1 MRKPQAQGGFLVIEA
16 LIAILIFS
24 LGILGLVAMG
34 GTAIGAQSDA
44 RFRTDAAALADEIA
58 NQIAVSVARSTTPV
72 VGDDPILQASL
83 NTFAHLP
90 TGAAGPAGCP
100 FGGAPSAQP
109 VVVAWA
115 ANVLNGPR
123 RLPGATAT
131 SQQILVNT
139 GVGAFNRVDITVC
152 WQTPN
157 DQAMRRHTLVTY
169 VN

>member
-1 MRKPQAQGGFLVIEA
+1 M
-16 LIAILIFS
+16 
-24 LGILGLVAMG
+24 
-34 GTAIGAQSDA
+34 
-44 RFRTDAAALADEIA
+44 
-58 NQIAVSVARSTTPV
+58 
-72 VGDDPILQASL
+72 
-83 NTFAHLP
+83 
-90 TGAAGPAGCP
+90 
-100 FGGAPSAQP
+100 
-109 VVVAWA
+109 VVAWA